1 MDTQHFE
8 LGNEDITFDMTN
20 EINNI
25 LDGSL
30 TGVTGWGIAYKP
42 DIELITGLTESYSV
56 GFFSQYTQTFYQP
69 YLQTTYDD
77 LIQDDRNVFLK
88 NQTNK
93 LYLYIYQDGDFVN
106 LDNLPTVNIEDANG
120 DLMSG
125 VTGLTTCLVTKGVY
139 EVTVP
144 NAFTGSPT
152 PCVYYDVWSNLNI
165 NGQAIPNVTNQFI
178 LQPYTAGIQIG
189 TQSQE
194 PSKFGFNYYGILQN
208 EQILNTEIRKIGV
221 NVKKQWSSQIQLTD
235 IKLYYRVYV
244 MEGTTEVQVQDWTRV
259 NRTPNEYYFIF
270 DMRDKI
276 PNEYFVDLKVDTSGE
291 KDIYKET
298 LQFSIVN
305 KK

>member
-1 MDTQHFE
+1 VDTQHFE

-20 EINNI
+20 EINSI

-30 TGVTGWGIAYKP
+30 TGVTGWGIGPYKP

-93 LYLYIYQDGDFVN
+93 LYLYIYQDGDSVN
-106 LDNLPTVNIEDANG
+106 LDNLPTVNIESTANG

-125 VTGLTTCLVTKGVY
+125 ATGLTTCLVTKGVY

-165 NGQAIPNVTNQFI
+165 NGQAD
-178 LQPYTAGIQIG
+178 
-189 TQSQE
+189 TQ
-194 PSKFGFNYYGILQN
+194 
-208 EQILNTEIRKIGV
+208 
-221 NVKKQWSSQIQLTD
+221 
-235 IKLYYRVYV
+235 
-244 MEGTTEVQVQDWTRV
+244 
-259 NRTPNEYYFIF
+259 
-270 DMRDKI
+270 
-276 PNEYFVDLKVDTSGE
+276 
-291 KDIYKET
+291 
-298 LQFSIVN
+298 
-305 KK
+305 